1 MSLKRPGRDSSLRV
15 ALRSCANPVFSTG
28 PRALARRY
36 FVAPVAFAVATSLVL
51 LLEAPPSH
59 GFYILWCSVILI
71 GASHG
76 ALGQGLAAGVLS
88 SILIRYLG
96 GNSLVAAP
104 ADPGALAQAFAF
116 LVFAVWAGRL
126 NAVRARGMK
135 EANSRARRH

>member
-1 MSLKRPGRDSSLRV
+1 MFLKRPGRDTSLR
-15 ALRSCANPVFSTG
+15 AAPRPCADPVFSAG
-28 PRALARRY
+28 PCALARRY
-36 FVAPVAFAVATSLVL
+36 FVMPVAFAVATSLAL

-88 SILIRYLG
+88 SILLRHLG
-96 GNSLVAAP
+96 GNDLVAVP
-104 ADPGALAQAFAF
+104 ADPGAPAQAFAF
-116 LVFAVWAGRL
+116 LVFAVWACRL

-135 EANSRARRH
+135 AANSRARRH